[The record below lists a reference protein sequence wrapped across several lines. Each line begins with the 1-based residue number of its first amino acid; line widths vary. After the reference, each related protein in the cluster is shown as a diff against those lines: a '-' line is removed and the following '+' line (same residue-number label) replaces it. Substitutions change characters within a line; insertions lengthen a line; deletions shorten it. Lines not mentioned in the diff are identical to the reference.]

1 MMHHPWQLQFIEL
14 GLAAALKADFTPN
27 HQFHVNLGL
36 EELGKANTTTQLK
49 NNAVVGLWLT
59 DFCLPCTTERA
70 FVFDYT
76 M

>member
-1 MMHHPWQLQFIEL
+1 M
-14 GLAAALKADFTPN
+14 AAAVYRAGASCCIKSEDFVTQN

-49 NNAVVGLWLT
+49 NNAIVGVWLT
-59 DFCLPCTTERA
+59 YLSLPLTTKGE

-76 M
+76 V

>member
-1 MMHHPWQLQFIEL
+1 M
-14 GLAAALKADFTPN
+14 AAAVYRAGASCRIKSHGFVTPN

-49 NNAVVGLWLT
+49 NNAIVGVWPTYLN
-59 DFCLPCTTERA
+59 LPLTTEGE

-76 M
+76 V

>member
-1 MMHHPWQLQFIEL
+1 MATAVYRAGASCRIESQ
-14 GLAAALKADFTPN
+14 DFVTPN
-27 HQFHVNLGL
+27 HKFHVNLGL

-49 NNAVVGLWLT
+49 INAIVGLWLT
-59 DFCLPCTTERA
+59 YFCLPFTTEGA

>member
-1 MMHHPWQLQFIEL
+1 VAIAVYRAGASCCIKSQ
-14 GLAAALKADFTPN
+14 DFVTPN
-27 HQFHVNLGL
+27 HQLHVNLGL

-59 DFCLPCTTERA
+59 DFCLPFTTERA

-76 M
+76 V